1 MRQNMYFHQKHLKS
15 YKTMIHSID
24 VFSCVTHEEEEKGLI
39 TTEGLKNIKIA
50 QRLTLRAHK
59 KCADAPNATKET

>member
-1 MRQNMYFHQKHLKS
+1 
-15 YKTMIHSID
+15 MIHNID

-50 QRLTLRAHK
+50 QRLTLRAQK
-59 KCADAPNATKET
+59 KRADAPNATQET